1 MSNVQCSE
9 AVQPGTIT
17 QDSVYADPPYATVH
31 PEVMNRSNGIPLD
44 QKQVIMETN
53 ANVCRAP
60 AVQLGFQIPTCLGQH
75 QGGTRAAPGR
85 HQGGTRAACHFFQF
99 RIEDFYDGSFL
110 GKAVISGQARS
121 GREVG

>member
-60 AVQLGFQIPTCLGQH
+60 AVQLGFQIPTCLG
-75 QGGTRAAPGR
+75 R